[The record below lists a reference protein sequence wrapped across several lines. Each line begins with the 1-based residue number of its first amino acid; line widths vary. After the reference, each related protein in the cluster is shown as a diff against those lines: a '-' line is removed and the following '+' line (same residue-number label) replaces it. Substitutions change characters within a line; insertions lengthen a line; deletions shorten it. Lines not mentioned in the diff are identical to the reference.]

1 MIVFIFVCFRLW
13 QQGKQS
19 HMVEQLFLEERRR
32 LILTKLRQQG
42 RVSVGEL
49 SNSLN
54 VSAVTIRQDL
64 KALENEGLLERTH
77 GGAVEIQ
84 ASKTSS
90 EPELS
95 FDIRRSK
102 QMGEKDALGRAAAA
116 LIETGSAI
124 ALDASTTV
132 CSIIPHIAHLDSL
145 TIVTNNL
152 LITESLLTN
161 PRVEVLL
168 PAGRL
173 RRDAYSIIGSPET
186 LPDINLNI
194 GFVSAWG
201 ISAEAGLTEVSKDE
215 MEMKRALLARCMTKV
230 LLVDSAK
237 WGQVAPYTY
246 ATPQE
251 MDIIITTGQAPKAL
265 MKQLK
270 HKNIRIIEV

>member
-1 MIVFIFVCFRLW
+1 LYFFSFAFVYVRH
-13 QQGKQS
+13 GKQQR
-19 HMVEQLFLEERRR
+19 MVEQLFLEERRR
-32 LILTKLRQQG
+32 LILEKLKQQG

-49 SNSLN
+49 SDSLN

-64 KALENEGLLERTH
+64 RALEAEGLLERTH
-77 GGAVEIQ
+77 GGAVEVQ

-95 FDIRRSK
+95 FDIRRNK

-152 LITESLLTN
+152 LITESLLNN

-215 MEMKRALLARCMTKV
+215 MKMKRALLAHCITKV
-230 LLVDSAK
+230 LIVDSSK

-251 MDIIITTGQAPKAL
+251 MDIIITTSNAPQDL
-265 MKQLK
+265 IKQLK
-270 HKNIRIIEV
+270 HKNIRIVEI